1 MYFRKIGQRSLKLLL
16 VHFLFL
22 GLLFAQERVL
32 YEHDFNT
39 QTTGLFLPVEIDG
52 KECKFLFDTGASFVV
67 LDRSFRH
74 LLSTPLT
81 AKQVQ
86 ARTGLNVGG
95 DSIITPNGEIKLEMF
110 KAVSLRLGR
119 LQVKN
124 RYPYILADLQSLWR
138 FSGEKFCGILGTS
151 FLHQF
156 RWEIDFDK
164 GKVRAYFGDEPYM
177 GSFTSRAPIFW
188 SAARIPQVHVAFQG
202 QNIVFDIDIGDNG
215 SGRIIKQN
223 VKYLKRAGLVTK
235 THKQKVVTVSSLS
248 NSEEFRL
255 KNFRFANVLY
265 PDIVMQTSK
274 QNAIGLAFFRRHN
287 VVFDFPFNM
296 LYLEHHQDYAA
307 FQELDKSGIRVILE
321 DGKLIVFS
329 MKHLK
334 RAVVKG
340 IRVGDEILTA
350 NGKKISLFHMRK
362 LLRQKRGTRIFLEMQ
377 RKDGVHKGSI
387 VLGKDPLS

>member
-1 MYFRKIGQRSLKLLL
+1 LRLLL
-16 VHFLFL
+16 GYLLLFSI
-22 GLLFAQERVL
+22 LFAQERPL

-67 LDRSFRH
+67 LDKSFRH

-86 ARTGLNVGG
+86 ARTGLKFGG

-110 KAVSLRLGR
+110 KAVSLKLGR

-124 RYPYILADLQSLWR
+124 RYPYILADLQSLWP

-156 RWEIDFDK
+156 RWEIDFQR

-188 SAARIPQVHVAFQG
+188 SAARIPQVKVTFRG
-202 QNIVFDIDIGDNG
+202 QNIAFDIDVGDNG
-215 SGRIIKQN
+215 SGRIIKENMKSLQ
-223 VKYLKRAGLVTK
+223 RAGLITK
-235 THKQKVVTVSSLS
+235 THSQKVVTVSSFS
-248 NSEEFRL
+248 SSEEFRL
-255 KNFRFANVLY
+255 KKFRFANVLY

-274 QNAIGLAFFRRHN
+274 QNALGLAFFRRHN

-307 FQELDKSGIRVILE
+307 FQELDKSGIRVILQ
-321 DGKLIVFS
+321 DNKLIVFS
-329 MKHLK
+329 TKSLK
-334 RAVVKG
+334 KAVVKG

-350 NGKKISLFHMRK
+350 NGKKVSLFQMRK
-362 LLRQKRGTRIFLEMQ
+362 LLREKRGTRIFLEM
-377 RKDGVHKGSI
+377 RREDGVHKASI

>member
-1 MYFRKIGQRSLKLLL
+1 MRLLL
-16 VHFLFL
+16 GYLLLFSI
-22 GLLFAQERVL
+22 LFAQERPL

-67 LDRSFRH
+67 LDKSFRH

-86 ARTGLNVGG
+86 ARTGLQFGG

-110 KAVSLRLGR
+110 KAVSLKLGR

-124 RYPYILADLQSLWR
+124 RYPYILADLQSLWP

-156 RWEIDFDK
+156 RWEIDFQR

-188 SAARIPQVHVAFQG
+188 SAARIPQVKVTFRG
-202 QNIVFDIDIGDNG
+202 QNIAFDIDVGDNG
-215 SGRIIKQN
+215 SGRIIKENMKSLQ
-223 VKYLKRAGLVTK
+223 RAGLITK
-235 THKQKVVTVSSLS
+235 THSQKVVTVSSFS
-248 NSEEFRL
+248 SSEEFRL
-255 KNFRFANVLY
+255 KKFRFANVLY

-274 QNAIGLAFFRRHN
+274 QNALGLAFFRRHN

-307 FQELDKSGIRVILE
+307 FQELDKSGIRVILQ
-321 DGKLIVFS
+321 DNKLIVFS
-329 MKHLK
+329 TKSLK
-334 RAVVKG
+334 KAVVKG

-350 NGKKISLFHMRK
+350 NGKKVSLFQMRK
-362 LLRQKRGTRIFLEMQ
+362 LLREKRGTRIFLEM
-377 RKDGVHKGSI
+377 RREDGVHKASI